1 MAENRYSDVISA
13 TAWVLMDKYES
24 GELDVD
30 DADAIAVCGLTMF
43 TLTDL
48 LVFYQR
54 APFSQSMM
62 ITEERGNYWHMSV
75 PLIRPT

>member
-13 TAWVLMDKYES
+13 TAWILMDKYES

-43 TLTDL
+43 YLD
-48 LVFYQR
+48 
-54 APFSQSMM
+54 
-62 ITEERGNYWHMSV
+62 
-75 PLIRPT
+75 